1 MEGMKC
7 EQHVLGIVLGEEPPD
22 FGMFLCPTL
31 GRPLA
36 VRLFSYNQSGYY
48 LHPARLQ
55 TTTLLLG
62 IETRREKTSFLLGL
76 TPSFLAARVLRF
88 HVQKKKNKRLLAVY
102 TLGPWSD
109 IKEEIGLNY
118 LVSIKPF
125 IFIYLLSMSER
136 EQSKSVNEVISSLDG
151 TSGVRLQRSFRGAE
165 GTVMSCLCTTHSQAL
180 SPGHLIHY
188 MNGTD
193 GILTS

>member
-1 MEGMKC
+1 M
-7 EQHVLGIVLGEEPPD
+7 
-22 FGMFLCPTL
+22 
-31 GRPLA
+31 
-36 VRLFSYNQSGYY
+36 
-48 LHPARLQ
+48 
-55 TTTLLLG
+55 
-62 IETRREKTSFLLGL
+62 
-76 TPSFLAARVLRF
+76 
-88 HVQKKKNKRLLAVY
+88 
-102 TLGPWSD
+102 
-109 IKEEIGLNY
+109 KEEIGLNY

-193 GILTS
+193 GILNS